1 MPVIRKLSAEIIGQI
16 AAGEVVERPASAVK
30 ELVENSIDAG
40 AHNVTVELREGG
52 IKYLRVT
59 DNGCGIPAEQVR
71 LAFERHATSKIAA
84 AADLY
89 NIHTLGFRGEA
100 LASIAAVSRVTLTT
114 RTQEA
119 PFGTRAVVEAGEFTD
134 IRQAASPVG
143 TTIVVEDLFC
153 NTPVRLKFL
162 KKPAVEASLVADY
175 MQRLI
180 LSRPDVAFRFVSQ
193 GKTVY
198 HSMGDGS
205 IESALYSLY
214 GREAFGKMR
223 KVSGH
228 MNGVLLSGYVGAGE
242 LARGN
247 RQQQSFFVNGRFF
260 RSQPLSRALEEG
272 CEGQVMV
279 GRFPMCALFLELPV
293 QQVDVNVHPN
303 KLEVRFQN
311 EPAVAE
317 AVRTLVR
324 EAMRGETLG
333 ERLSAAQSAPSNV
346 EPKADFSLVRL
357 DNPLDGQVTPAVQA
371 GGPQSGAGP
380 VADAASELRH
390 PVLTE
395 AQKQELAAL
404 KPVVI
409 ADSPA
414 RSAMAQSAAPTA
426 VARAALGATVSM
438 PVAPAAPARERPSSA
453 PAQLPPIS
461 GWFSAGP
468 APRPDGVPEKSG
480 TAAAAPAALP
490 RKPAAPAQASPPAS
504 GPAFPSVPETEQQT
518 LAPQDPAQSAPL
530 RLVGIVFD
538 TYWIFESG
546 DRLLLVDQHA
556 AHERMLYDR
565 LMERF
570 EKGTVSQQ
578 LLSPQLV
585 RLTAHDRTLV
595 SEFAPVL
602 ADAGFEVE
610 PFDDTCVAVKAI
622 PTLFGE
628 NESPR
633 ELLLEAL
640 DEWQAGRGQVTRE
653 RMRRRVAQMACKHA
667 IKGGDRLNETQVC
680 GFLQEILQ
688 SDCMPTCPHGRP
700 IVTEITRYA
709 LEKRFKRV
717 Q

>member
-100 LASIAAVSRVTLTT
+100 LASVAAVARVTLTT

-143 TTIVVEDLFC
+143 TTIVVEDLFL

-162 KKPAVEASLVADY
+162 KKPAVEAALVADY

-205 IESALYSLY
+205 VESALYSLY
-214 GREAFGKMR
+214 GREAFKRMR

-228 MNGVLLSGYVGAGE
+228 MNGVLLSGYVGAGD

-279 GRFPMCALFLELPV
+279 GRFPMCSLFLEVPV

-311 EPAVAE
+311 EPAVAD
-317 AVRTLVR
+317 AVRALVG

-333 ERLSAAQSAPSNV
+333 ERLAAAQKAPSAV

-357 DNPLDGQVTPAVQA
+357 DNPLDGQPASPAQA
-371 GGPQSGAGP
+371 GGTQS
-380 VADAASELRH
+380 DAAPSGDSAPQPRRL
-390 PVLTE
+390 VLTE
-395 AQKQELAAL
+395 AQKRELAAL
-404 KPVVI
+404 EPVVI
-409 ADSPA
+409 PDSPA
-414 RSAMAQSAAPTA
+414 RAALGQNA
-426 VARAALGATVSM
+426 VPAAIARAALGAAVPP
-438 PVAPAAPARERPSSA
+438 PVAPCAPAREHPLSGSA
-453 PAQLPPIS
+453 PLPPAS

-468 APRPDGVPEKSG
+468 ASYPAGVPEKPG
-480 TAAAAPAALP
+480 TAATPAALP
-490 RKPAAPAQASPPAS
+490 KEPAAAAQAGAPAAGPVVPPA
-504 GPAFPSVPETEQQT
+504 PDMEQQT
-518 LAPQDPAQSAPL
+518 LAPQPAAGEAAL
-530 RLVGIVFD
+530 RLVGVVFD
-538 TYWIFESG
+538 TYWIFECG
-546 DRLLLVDQHA
+546 DRLLLLDQHA

-585 RLTAHDRTLV
+585 RLTAHDRALV
-595 SEFAPVL
+595 AEFAPVL

-610 PFDDTCVAVKAI
+610 PFDDTCVAVKAV

-667 IKGGDRLNETQVC
+667 IKGGDRLNETQVR
-680 GFLQEILQ
+680 GFLKEILR
-688 SDCMPTCPHGRP
+688 SDSMPTCPHGRP

>member
-1 MPVIRKLSAEIIGQI
+1 MGKINVLSEHLSNMI
-16 AAGEVVERPASAVK
+16 AAGEVVERPSGIVK

-100 LASIAAVSRVTLTT
+100 LASVAAVSRVTLTT

-223 KVSGH
+223 KASGH
-228 MNGVLLSGYVGAGE
+228 MNGVLLSGYVGAGD

-279 GRFPMCALFLELPV
+279 GRFPMCALFLEVPV

-346 EPKADFSLVRL
+346 EPKSDFSLVRL
-357 DNPLDGQVTPAVQA
+357 DNPLDGQVTPPAQA

-380 VADAASELRH
+380 VADAAPELRH

-404 KPVVI
+404 EPVVI
-409 ADSPA
+409 PDAPA
-414 RSAMAQSAAPTA
+414 RSAMAQSAAPPA
-426 VARAALGATVSM
+426 VARAVLGAAVSM
-438 PVAPAAPARERPSSA
+438 PVVPAAPARERPSSA

-468 APRPDGVPEKSG
+468 APRPDGVPEKPG
-480 TAAAAPAALP
+480 TAAAVPAALL
-490 RKPAAPAQASPPAS
+490 RKSAASAQASPPAS
-504 GPAFPSVPETEQQT
+504 GPAFPSAPETEQQT

-585 RLTAHDRTLV
+585 RLTAHDRALIA
-595 SEFAPVL
+595 EFAPVL

-667 IKGGDRLNETQVC
+667 IKGGDRLNETQVR

>member
-134 IRQAASPVG
+134 IRQAASPWAPPSWWR
-143 TTIVVEDLFC
+143 TCSATRPCASSFSKS
-153 NTPVRLKFL
+153 PPWRL
-162 KKPAVEASLVADY
+162 PSWRIICSGSSC
-175 MQRLI
+175 QG
-180 LSRPDVAFRFVSQ
+180 PDVAFRFVSQ

-205 IESALYSLY
+205 VESALYSLY

-228 MNGVLLSGYVGAGE
+228 MNGVLLSGYVGAGD

-279 GRFPMCALFLELPV
+279 GRFPMCALFLEVPV

-333 ERLSAAQSAPSNV
+333 ERLSVAQSTPSNV

-357 DNPLDGQVTPAVQA
+357 DNPLDGQVTPPAQA

-404 KPVVI
+404 EPVVI
-409 ADSPA
+409 PDAPA
-414 RSAMAQSAAPTA
+414 RPALGQSATPAGI
-426 VARAALGATVSM
+426 ARAALGAAIPLPVA
-438 PVAPAAPARERPSSA
+438 PVAPARSGHRPARYLPYPAGFPPALRRVRPECRKSR
-453 PAQLPPIS
+453 QRRQR
-461 GWFSAGP
+461 
-468 APRPDGVPEKSG
+468 PRLRFPGN
-480 TAAAAPAALP
+480 LP
-490 RKPAAPAQASPPAS
+490 RLRRQASGIRS
-504 GPAFPSVPETEQQT
+504 GLP
-518 LAPQDPAQSAPL
+518 
-530 RLVGIVFD
+530 
-538 TYWIFESG
+538 
-546 DRLLLVDQHA
+546 
-556 AHERMLYDR
+556 
-565 LMERF
+565 
-570 EKGTVSQQ
+570 
-578 LLSPQLV
+578 V
-585 RLTAHDRTLV
+585 RA
-595 SEFAPVL
+595 
-602 ADAGFEVE
+602 
-610 PFDDTCVAVKAI
+610 
-622 PTLFGE
+622 
-628 NESPR
+628 
-633 ELLLEAL
+633 
-640 DEWQAGRGQVTRE
+640 
-653 RMRRRVAQMACKHA
+653 
-667 IKGGDRLNETQVC
+667 
-680 GFLQEILQ
+680 
-688 SDCMPTCPHGRP
+688 
-700 IVTEITRYA
+700 
-709 LEKRFKRV
+709 
-717 Q
+717 

>member
-1 MPVIRKLSAEIIGQI
+1 
-16 AAGEVVERPASAVK
+16 
-30 ELVENSIDAG
+30 
-40 AHNVTVELREGG
+40 
-52 IKYLRVT
+52 
-59 DNGCGIPAEQVR
+59 
-71 LAFERHATSKIAA
+71 
-84 AADLY
+84 
-89 NIHTLGFRGEA
+89 
-100 LASIAAVSRVTLTT
+100 
-114 RTQEA
+114 
-119 PFGTRAVVEAGEFTD
+119 
-134 IRQAASPVG
+134 
-143 TTIVVEDLFC
+143 
-153 NTPVRLKFL
+153 
-162 KKPAVEASLVADY
+162 
-175 MQRLI
+175 
-180 LSRPDVAFRFVSQ
+180 
-193 GKTVY
+193 
-198 HSMGDGS
+198 
-205 IESALYSLY
+205 
-214 GREAFGKMR
+214 MR

-228 MNGVLLSGYVGAGE
+228 MNGVLLSGYVGAGD

-279 GRFPMCALFLELPV
+279 GRFPMCALFLEVPV

-333 ERLSAAQSAPSNV
+333 ERLSVAQSTPSNV

-357 DNPLDGQVTPAVQA
+357 DNPLDGQVTPPAQA

-404 KPVVI
+404 EPVVI
-409 ADSPA
+409 PDAPA
-414 RSAMAQSAAPTA
+414 RPALGQSATPAGI
-426 VARAALGATVSM
+426 ARAALGAAIPL
-438 PVAPAAPARERPSSA
+438 PVAPVAPARERPSSG
-453 PAQLPPIS
+453 PVPPVS

-468 APRPDGVPEKSG
+468 APRPAGVPEKPA
-480 TAAAAPAALP
+480 TAATAPAALP
-490 RKPAAPAQASPPAS
+490 GKPAASAQASFPAS
-504 GPAFPSVPETEQQT
+504 GPAFPSAPETEQQT

-667 IKGGDRLNETQVC
+667 IKGGDRLNETQVR
-680 GFLQEILQ
+680 GFLKEILR
-688 SDCMPTCPHGRP
+688 SDSMPTCPHGRP